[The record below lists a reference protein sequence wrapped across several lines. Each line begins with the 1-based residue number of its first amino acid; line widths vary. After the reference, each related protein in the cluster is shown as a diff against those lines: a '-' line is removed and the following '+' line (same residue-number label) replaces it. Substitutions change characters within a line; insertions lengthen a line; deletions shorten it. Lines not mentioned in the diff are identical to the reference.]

1 VKHYC
6 KNCGSEIITKRMEL
20 PICPICL
27 NATILLH
34 QPTLVDIRRLEAEA
48 QHPIEVPAWETPEQY
63 EKRTREAW
71 PEDAAVYTRA
81 QYKDETWS
89 SWQVCSYI
97 EAEPTLYKIQIVCAT
112 EAGPPPDGG
121 GWRRGSEK

>member
-1 VKHYC
+1 MKHYC

-48 QHPIEVPAWETPEQY
+48 QHLIEVPTWETPEQY
-63 EKRTREAW
+63 EK
-71 PEDAAVYTRA
+71 YTGCK
-81 QYKDETWS
+81 YPNT
-89 SWQVCSYI
+89 
-97 EAEPTLYKIQIVCAT
+97 
-112 EAGPPPDGG
+112 GPV
-121 GWRRGSEK
+121 WE